1 MKQLSNI
8 VIDLERYRRAPN
20 AARRRAATELGGR
33 GATEA
38 GCSLAGGDVTLRPA
52 S

>member
-1 MKQLSNI
+1 LISTAIGGRQTL
-8 VIDLERYRRAPN
+8 
-20 AARRRAATELGGR
+20 RAAEPR
-33 GATEA
+33 PSSAVGATEA